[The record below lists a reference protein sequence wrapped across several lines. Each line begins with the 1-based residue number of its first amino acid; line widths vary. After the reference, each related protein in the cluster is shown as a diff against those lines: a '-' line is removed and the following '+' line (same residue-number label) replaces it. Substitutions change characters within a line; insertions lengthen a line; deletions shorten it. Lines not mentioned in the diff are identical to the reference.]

1 MFHKNVNKPQK
12 ETYTTDITDN
22 DNVKVTILILYKS
35 FKNKIW
41 LTLQINFKE
50 VS

>member
-12 ETYTTDITDN
+12 ETIYTTDITDN

-35 FKNKIW
+35 FKNKI
-41 LTLQINFKE
+41 
-50 VS
+50 